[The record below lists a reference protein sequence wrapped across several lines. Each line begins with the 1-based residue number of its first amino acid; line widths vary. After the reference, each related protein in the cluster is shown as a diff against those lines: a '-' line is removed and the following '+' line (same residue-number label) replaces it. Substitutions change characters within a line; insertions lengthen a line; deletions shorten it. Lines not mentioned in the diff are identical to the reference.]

1 MPRPEKSKSDL
12 DRRIAELDDQL
23 RELQRTIRTAE
34 KTRTAPP
41 TAPAPRSPWTGPG
54 RAPPAPTPPAPVPP
68 EARPRGPSMPVPV
81 PGPHAQEWRDPD
93 DEKRRFGYYF
103 SSGPMLAH
111 TSRPLRRERR
121 QLRNRVLLLAGLVAL
136 FAWIVWRIAAR

>member
-12 DRRIAELDDQL
+12 DRRIAELDEQL
-23 RELQRTIRTAE
+23 RELQRTIRVAE
-34 KTRTAPP
+34 KSRSTPAAPVAK
-41 TAPAPRSPWTGPG
+41 APWSGPPPS
-54 RAPPAPTPPAPVPP
+54 PPAPPPAVVPP
-68 EARPRGPSMPVPV
+68 EARSRVPSMPVPA
-81 PGPHAQEWRDPD
+81 PAPRAQEWRDPD

>member
-23 RELQRTIRTAE
+23 RELQRTIRVAE
-34 KTRTAPP
+34 KSRSTPAAPVAR
-41 TAPAPRSPWTGPG
+41 APWSGPG
-54 RAPPAPTPPAPVPP
+54 QPPSSPPPVAGPP
-68 EARPRGPSMPVPV
+68 EARPRGPSMKVPM
-81 PGPHAQEWRDPD
+81 PTPRAQEWRDPD